1 MWAGEWG
8 GAQSSSRIPESLDGL
23 RQRPLLRCTHRPWA
37 CPDGAEQAA
46 KPGSLW
52 SANAP
57 TAPLPQPEGLPAAPP
72 EGHQEPPLLLKTK
85 SLHSFP
91 HFCRSS
97 LFILRL
103 FVQSAE
109 SQIIT

>member
-1 MWAGEWG
+1 MGSGNAHCSDVRTGPG
-8 GAQSSSRIPESLDGL
+8 RAQTVPSK
-23 RQRPLLRCTHRPWA
+23 QRS
-37 CPDGAEQAA
+37 QAV

-72 EGHQEPPLLLKTK
+72 EGHQEPPLLLKAK

-91 HFCRSS
+91 HFCRSL